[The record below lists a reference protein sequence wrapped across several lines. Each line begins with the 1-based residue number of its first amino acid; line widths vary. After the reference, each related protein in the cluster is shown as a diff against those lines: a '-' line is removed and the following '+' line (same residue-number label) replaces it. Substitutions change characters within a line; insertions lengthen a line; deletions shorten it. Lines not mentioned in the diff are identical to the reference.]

1 MSDADEV
8 ARLRALL
15 GPDEESYEDVRR
27 QRDTA
32 TARCRELEHELGALR
47 GSVKRLE
54 QMMWRRTARRA
65 KVAGL
70 ARRIVRRVR
79 PPAGEP

>member
-15 GPDEESYEDVRR
+15 GPDEESYVEVSR
-27 QRDTA
+27 QRDAA

-65 KVAGL
+65 RVAGL
-70 ARRIVRRVR
+70 AQRLVRRVR
-79 PPAGEP
+79 PPAGDR

>member
-8 ARLRALL
+8 ARLRSLL
-15 GPDEESYEDVRR
+15 GPDEESYDEVRR
-27 QRDTA
+27 QRDAA

-65 KVAGL
+65 RVAGL
-70 ARRIVRRVR
+70 AQRLVRRVR
-79 PPAGEP
+79 PPAGDP